1 MAPRASDS
9 RTREA
14 RRAEVLHTATRLPAE
29 LNRIGFR
36 PEGPYGNK
44 GRGKRVV
51 LEMIRAAA

>member
-1 MAPRASDS
+1 MF
-9 RTREA
+9 
-14 RRAEVLHTATRLPAE
+14 HTATRLPAE

-44 GRGKRVV
+44 GWGKRVV